1 MKEYKIVKPESMWAY
16 KDATIEEIFNQH
28 ASQGWR
34 VISVGYGGSG
44 NLLKAVLDSNKNQ
57 IERYNNIMSALTNLQ
72 EALNRLTTATDTAV
86 TVLNTPHPSEEAI
99 QAAADLVNAQ
109 ATRLESASDSD
120 PATIA

>member
-1 MKEYKIVKPESMWAY
+1 MSMIT
-16 KDATIEEIFNQH
+16 KFFK
-28 ASQGWR
+28 
-34 VISVGYGGSG
+34 SVFGKSDNNECYDRI
-44 NLLKAVLDSNKNQ
+44 LLKAVLDSNKQQ

-120 PATIA
+120 PTTVA